1 MNQAQAPTRRIAYSL
16 REVMELT
23 GRSRWTIQRWIN
35 RGLLKEIRIPHA
47 QRMVQADSLAALMAG
62 EARRKA

>member
-35 RGLLKEIRIPHA
+35 RGLLKEIRIPRA
-47 QRMVQADSLAALMAG
+47 QRMVQADSLEALMAG

>member
-1 MNQAQAPTRRIAYSL
+1 MSQAQAPTRRVAYSL
-16 REVMELT
+16 QEVMELT

-35 RGLLKEIRIPHA
+35 RGLLKEIKIPRG
-47 QRMVQADSLAALMAG
+47 QRMVQADSLEALMVG